1 MAISGNCNV
10 FRPFT
15 CLKVT
20 IAITI
25 ALLCFC
31 GTSTLA
37 FHVGGISD
45 VPNFQH
51 SPLIDRLAR
60 FALNEF
66 NKQQNAHLSLS
77 KVVSAREQMV
87 SGMVYYLT
95 MEALDSHR
103 TSGSYLAQV
112 WVVPWKNFTQLE
124 EFKQLDANKGKLD
137 GAQAPLWHAVGA
149 QDPMVKDAAENAVKI
164 IQQRSNSM
172 MPYELQEIVSAKEEV
187 VNALKIFDLLLKIK
201 WENEVKN
208 YKVEMKRTPEGKW
221 TMNHVQP

>member
-1 MAISGNCNV
+1 MAISGNC
-10 FRPFT
+10 T

-20 IAITI
+20 IAIAI

-37 FHVGGISD
+37 FYVGAIRD

-51 SPLIDRLAR
+51 SPLINRLAG

-66 NKQQNAHLSLS
+66 NKQQGAQNAHLSLS
-77 KVVSAREQMV
+77 KVVRAREQMV

-103 TSGSYLAQV
+103 TTGSYLAQV
-112 WVVPWKNFTQLE
+112 WVVPWRNFTQLE
-124 EFKQLDANKGKLD
+124 EFKQLDADKGKLD
-137 GAQAPLWHAVGA
+137 GAQAPLGDAVGA
-149 QDPMVKDAAENAVKI
+149 QDPIVKEAAENAVKI
-164 IQQRSNSM
+164 IQQRSNSL
-172 MPYELQEIVSAKEEV
+172 MPYKLQEIVSAKEKV

-208 YKVEMKRTPEGKW
+208 YKVEMERTLEGKW
-221 TMNHVQP
+221 TMKHMQP